1 MSEKKSSSKCDTCQ
15 VAGCG
20 ARTNTPPQKKV
31 PQLSTRINKIIGVL
45 SGKGGVGKSFVSS
58 VLAVELAR
66 KGFRVGIMDA
76 DITGPS
82 IPRIFSIHG
91 YAYGD
96 DKGMYPVRSE
106 RYGIKVMSVNLLLD
120 EEETPVLWRGPIVSG
135 VVDQFY
141 TDTYWEELDYLI
153 IDIPPG
159 TGDVALS
166 VMQDIPLDGLLIVS
180 NPSKLVSMIVAKA
193 INMAKKT
200 DTKIIG
206 LVENMSYVACPNCG
220 EKIELYPKNN
230 TQEMADKYDVPIL
243 ARMPLD
249 PSLSALVEEGR
260 IEDYDA
266 SYMEEVI
273 KRVTVSNV
281 TDC

>member
-1 MSEKKSSSKCDTCQ
+1 
-15 VAGCG
+15 
-20 ARTNTPPQKKV
+20 
-31 PQLSTRINKIIGVL
+31 
-45 SGKGGVGKSFVSS
+45 
-58 VLAVELAR
+58 
-66 KGFRVGIMDA
+66 
-76 DITGPS
+76 
-82 IPRIFSIHG
+82 
-91 YAYGD
+91 
-96 DKGMYPVRSE
+96 PVRSE

-135 VVDQFY
+135 VVGQFY

-153 IDIPPG
+153 IDMPPG

-230 TQEMADKYDVPIL
+230 TQEMADKYNVPIL